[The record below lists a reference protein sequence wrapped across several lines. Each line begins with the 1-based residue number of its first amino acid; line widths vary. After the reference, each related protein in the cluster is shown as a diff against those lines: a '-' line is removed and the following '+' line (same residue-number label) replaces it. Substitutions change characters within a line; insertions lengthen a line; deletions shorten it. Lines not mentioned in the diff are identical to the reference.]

1 MTKVLSDPMQIGIAA
16 KNDHDINLP
25 FLMDEPE
32 FVFHN
37 DEDSYGYYFKQYIYD
52 DYILTT
58 YQEGMCHWFPTSNEP
73 RQQAEFLFGRLHTWP
88 MSGLFACAW
97 IANTRLTN
105 IEHKFYNK
113 NLWDADTSSGRKVK
127 TAHRFGFDN
136 WSHFKKEHDRHE
148 FKPITIINATK

>member
-1 MTKVLSDPMQIGIAA
+1 MTKVLSDPMQIRIAA

-105 IEHKFYNK
+105 IEHKLYNK

-148 FKPITIINATK
+148 FKPITIINATQ